1 MSKKQQSSRNT
12 EKESA
17 KLVETAPS
25 LTIFEW
31 LEKHFEK
38 NKNVYISVILG
49 IAALFA
55 FLLFDVKMSTGF
67 DDSMYIESGFN
78 YAKDFFGFWHG
89 ANAPLYPMIL
99 SIPIKL
105 FGINVILLKSL
116 SVIFFI
122 LGIYFNYKAFVGRV
136 PYTILFLTLLIIAT
150 NSAFLAHASLTY
162 TEAFFSMIQ
171 GLFFMSFFKL
181 TDHIAVNGSGIK
193 ENWKQYL
200 GLALVTYFLFMARSV
215 AAGAII
221 AIVVYFLFQKDWK
234 AALFSFLSFIAVALP
249 LEGIKKI
256 IWKGANQVASQ
267 GNAMFQK
274 DFYDPNKGQAT
285 LSDFIS
291 RFWTNA
297 EIYLSSKLWEML
309 GIRSE
314 DSKYST
320 GITVFTILLF
330 LAGFFWSLK
339 KKNKALQAAIIY
351 AGVLTGVT
359 FFALHTNWGQGRL
372 IMIFLPYILFSIFYG
387 IYALMDNKS
396 LSAMQIAFLIIALIF
411 FARNF
416 SITLSEAKKN
426 TPVLAENLSGNK
438 YAGYTTDWVN
448 YLKMSEW
455 CEKNLPKGSF
465 VACRKNS
472 MSFIY
477 ANGMPFYPIF
487 KTTSTNADTLINNLK
502 TNKVTHVIMA
512 ELRMDPNNYV
522 EGSFVNTIHRYLAP
536 IDQKYPGSL
545 KMIHQEGNLEKS
557 QLFEIDYSKIV
568 DTPTPPT
575 QAPIKQ

>member
-1 MSKKQQSSRNT
+1 MSKKQIPSKSN
-12 EKESA
+12 EKESG
-17 KLVETAPS
+17 KLVEATANT
-25 LTIFEW
+25 TIFEW
-31 LEKHFEK
+31 LERYFEK
-38 NKNVYISVILG
+38 RKNLFSILITG

-55 FLLFDVKMSTGF
+55 ILLFDVKMSTGF
-67 DDSMYIESGFN
+67 DDSMYIESGYN

-99 SIPIKL
+99 ALPIKL

-116 SVIFFI
+116 SVIFFV
-122 LGIYFNYKAFVGRV
+122 LGIYFNYKAFVGRI
-136 PYTILFLTLLIIAT
+136 PYTILFLSLLIVAT

-171 GLFFMSFFKL
+171 GLFFLSFFKL

-193 ENWKQYL
+193 ENWKQYV

-215 AAGAII
+215 AAGAIL
-221 AIVVYFLFQKDWK
+221 AVVVYFLFQTDWK
-234 AALFSFLSFIAVALP
+234 ASLFSLLTFIAVALP
-249 LEGIKKI
+249 LEGLKKM
-256 IWKGANQVASQ
+256 IWKGASQVASQ

-274 DFYDPNKGQAT
+274 DFYDPGKGQAT
-285 LSDFIS
+285 VADFFS

-309 GIRSE
+309 GFRNP
-314 DSKYST
+314 DSQYST

-330 LAGFFWSLK
+330 VTGLLWAIK
-339 KKNKALQAAIIY
+339 KKNKAFQAAIIY

-372 IMIFLPYILFSIFYG
+372 VMIFLPYILFSFFYG

-396 LSAMQIAFLIIALIF
+396 LSAMQIAFLIIAIIF

-416 SITLSEAKKN
+416 SITLSETQKN
-426 TPVLAENLSGNK
+426 TPILAENLSGNK
-438 YAGYTTDWVN
+438 YAGYSNDWVN

-455 CEKNLPKGSF
+455 CEKNLPKESY

-477 ANGMPFYPIF
+477 ANGKAFYPIF
-487 KTTSTNADTLINNLK
+487 KTTSNNADTLINALK
-502 TNKVTHVIMA
+502 TNKVTHVILA
-512 ELRMDPNNYV
+512 ELRMDPSKYV

-545 KMIHQEGNLEKS
+545 KMVHQEGTVEKS
-557 QLFEIDYSKIV
+557 QLYEIDYSKIV
-568 DTPTPPT
+568 ENPMQPIP
-575 QAPIKQ
+575 APIK